1 MSSGC
6 RIVALALCGVALAN
20 VGTAQEPGA
29 PASAEVQAFAD
40 PVLDALIGEALR
52 ANPDLLALQEAV
64 LAARARPDQ
73 ARSLRDPMLS
83 VVYTNDG
90 WSPSLGTENMTT
102 LAFMGSQE
110 LPWPG
115 KRRLRGDV
123 AALEAALAEQQL
135 ERARLGIVAAVRRA
149 YSGLVLSRERLE
161 LVREQEQLWRQIE
174 GVARA
179 RYAVGQ
185 GAQPD
190 VLRVQIE
197 VTRVDQL
204 RTEQEAESRIRAAE
218 LNRLTGR
225 PATSPVDTSARLAL
239 HPVAEDL
246 DQAVERLAGISPELR
261 SAAVVQQRASALAA
275 LASKEFKPDVSVQAG
290 YMNRGGLDPMWQAGA
305 SISLPVYRKR
315 LSSGQAE
322 AEAQVRAGARLAE
335 SVRLQ
340 LRYRTEERLA
350 QLQATQKIAGLYGQG
365 IIPQDRMSVDAAV
378 ANYQSGKVPFIA
390 VLEALTTLYNDRAT
404 HLTLLANHAR
414 IRASLEEASL
424 ESTSSLAA
432 ASASGMAA
440 AGASGLGPATAGA
453 ASAVS
458 MDSGRSMR

>member
-1 MSSGC
+1 MA
-6 RIVALALCGVALAN
+6 VALCGVALGG
-20 VGTAQEPGA
+20 VGAAQEPGA
-29 PASAEVQAFAD
+29 PASAEMQAVAD
-40 PVLDALIGEALR
+40 PVLDALVGEALQ
-52 ANPDLLALQEAV
+52 ANPDLLALQESV

-73 ARSLRDPMLS
+73 ARALSDPMLS

-90 WSPSLGTENMTT
+90 WSPSLGTQNMTT
-102 LAFMGSQE
+102 LAFMGSQD

-115 KRRLRGDV
+115 KRRLRSDV
-123 AALEAALAEQQL
+123 AAREADQVEQQL
-135 ERARLGIVAAVRRA
+135 ERARLGVIAAVKRA
-149 YSGLVLSRERLE
+149 YSGLVLSRELLE

-174 GVARA
+174 GVTRA

-197 VTRVDQL
+197 VTRVEQL
-204 RTEQEAESRIRAAE
+204 RTEQQAEAQIRVAE
-218 LNRLTGR
+218 LNRLRGR
-225 PATSPVDTSARLAL
+225 PATSLVETTARLAL
-239 HPVAEDL
+239 HPITEDVNG
-246 DQAVERLAGISPELR
+246 AVERLAGISPELR
-261 SAAVVQQRASALAA
+261 SAAVVQQRASVLAA
-275 LASKEFKPDVSVQAG
+275 LASKEFKPDFSVQAG
-290 YMNRGGLDPMWQAGA
+290 YMNRGGLDPMWQAG
-305 SISLPVYRKR
+305 IGITLPLYRKR

-322 AEAQVRAGARLAE
+322 AEAQVRASARLAE
-335 SVRLQ
+335 AVRLQ

-350 QLQATQKIAGLYGQG
+350 QLEATQKIAGLYGHG

-378 ANYQSGKVPFIA
+378 ANYQTGKVPFIA

-432 ASASGMAA
+432 AGASGMAA
-440 AGASGLGPATAGA
+440 AGANGLGVAAAGV
-453 ASAVS
+453 ASGAS
-458 MDSGRSMR
+458 MSSGRSMQ